1 MITIL
6 AIGSRGDVQPY
17 IALGAAL
24 IRAGKKVRIATFDA
38 FKALAEGAGME
49 FYQVKGDITAIAS
62 NVKRD
67 STMRGESP
75 LKAIQSFGKLKDYA
89 TEVQGDLYDAMFTAS
104 EDAEAVIYHPGC
116 VIGHFAA
123 QHLGIPSLLASPY
136 PMYPTKQY
144 SSLVFYG
151 RVHLG
156 SGFNILSHKMFQR
169 MMWMTGGMPVKQFWM
184 KRFGKA
190 PENYKNIFAHLAD
203 SPTPVLISGSPSIFP
218 TPENCPD
225 NIHTTGY
232 WFYDEEQ
239 AWKPAA
245 ELTAFLE
252 AGSKPIYIG
261 FGSMGNPDEAAETR
275 RIMLEAAE
283 KTGQRAVLA
292 AGWSGM
298 QTEGSLPE
306 NIFMLESAPH
316 SWLFPRMSAVVHHGG
331 AGTAAAGFR
340 AGVPSVIVP
349 HGMDQYAWGYRAYEL
364 GVGTKPI
371 NRSKLT
377 SDNLANAIQQVLQP
391 AVMEKAAALGEAI
404 RSEGGADLAAQIIIQ
419 AIE

>member
-24 IRAGKKVRIATFDA
+24 KHAGKDVRIATFEA
-38 FKALAEGAGME
+38 FKELAEGAGME
-49 FYQVKGDITAIAS
+49 FYRVKGDINAIAS
-62 NVKRD
+62 TVKRD
-67 STMRGESP
+67 SSMRGESP
-75 LKAIQSFGKLKDYA
+75 LKAIQSFSKLKDYA
-89 TEVQGDLYDAMFTAS
+89 GEVQGDLYDAMFTAS

-116 VIGHFAA
+116 AIGHFAA
-123 QHLGIPSLLASPY
+123 QHMGIPSMLASPY

-151 RVHLG
+151 RVNLG
-156 SGFNILSHKMFQR
+156 EGFNFLSHKIFQR

-190 PENYKNIFAHLAD
+190 PENFKNIFTHLED

-218 TPENCPD
+218 APENCPD
-225 NIHTTGY
+225 NIHYTGY

-239 AWKPAA
+239 AWEPSA

-252 AGSKPIYIG
+252 AGPKPVYIG
-261 FGSMGNPDEAAETR
+261 FGSMGNPDEAVESK
-275 RIMLEAAE
+275 RIILEAVK
-283 KTGQRAVLA
+283 KTGQRAILA

-298 QTEGSLPE
+298 QSDETLPD
-306 NIFMLESAPH
+306 NIFMLDEAPH
-316 SWLFPRMSAVVHHGG
+316 SWLFPRMATVVHHGG
-331 AGTAAAGFR
+331 AGTSAAGFR

-349 HGMDQYAWGYRAYEL
+349 HGMDQYAWGYRAFEL

-371 NRSKLT
+371 NRSKLN
-377 SDNLANAIQQVLQP
+377 SENLANAIQQALQP
-391 AVMEKAAALGEAI
+391 VIIENADALGEAI
-404 RSEGGADLAAQIIIQ
+404 RSEGGADLAARIIIE
-419 AIE
+419 AIS